1 MKIKVYVSKS
11 KDGYHKADAY
21 VLDVAFIYD
30 LPLEMTAAAKEQA
43 NELMYKIERAALDY
57 VEAWSLSVPTT
68 ILVDLDAV
76 GVEVKE

>member
-11 KDGYHKADAY
+11 KDGYPRADAD
-21 VLDVAFIYD
+21 VIDVAFIYD
-30 LPLEMTAAAKEQA
+30 LPLEMTSSAKEQA
-43 NELMYKIERAALDY
+43 KELKYKIESAALDY
-57 VEAWSLSVPTT
+57 VEAWSLTVPTT